1 MAELIDLLAR
11 IIPKDFIRFFILEQ
25 LKKLLKLPILVKK
38 SQELF
43 KEKIL
48 LKMILGSEE
57 WDIQI
62 RDLLLKIIRLQSLR
76 QVGMSTTRDFLSASF
91 VEEAISSALSR
102 KINNQ
107 EAKNK
112 IVKLLKTKCIDYV
125 SNSDK
130 LEELLESDYFK
141 NQS

>member
-141 NQS
+141 KQS